1 MKHFKFLLHTLIIFI
16 SLLLLNFCGKSS
28 TEPDNPVEEQVT
40 ISGKVID
47 FDNGEPVINAAI
59 KMVVDSI
66 QYGTTT
72 NSEGKYS
79 KTFNLKKNVDVKVI
93 ASKENYRGDT
103 LIVFA
108 IPGRTVEVPLMKIKK
123 DSVLVT
129 TTFPASIVLAS
140 QSHFQIGVRESGDN
154 ETTTLTFEVR
164 DSSGRPLD
172 ISGSVT
178 VRFFL
183 GASPGG
189 GEFLYPTTRKTNSA
203 GQASVGLTSGTK
215 AGIVQVIAEVIQ
227 DGKIIRSKPVNVAIH
242 GGLPDFNH
250 FSVAPDL
257 LNIPGLT
264 VYGFEDIISA
274 YVGDKYSNPVK
285 PNTVVYFNTTGGL
298 IQGSA
303 VSNGN
308 NPVVSVKLIS
318 AEPYPIHPILG
329 PGFATVT
336 ASTADENNQT
346 ISKSTLVLFSGFPSN
361 LSISP
366 TSFNIPNGGSQSFTY
381 IVADENNNPIAS
393 GNNISVT
400 IEGNVKARGDLN
412 VQMPDTQSRA
422 WTVFSFS
429 IEDADPDK
437 NELSQVYIKI
447 QTNGVNGRNII
458 NIQGTSR

>member
-1 MKHFKFLLHTLIIFI
+1 MRLFKILLHLILVIITAFLL
-16 SLLLLNFCGKSS
+16 NYCGKAS
-28 TEPDNPVEEQVT
+28 TEPDTKTDEQVT

-47 FDNGEPVINAAI
+47 FDDGEAVVNAAI
-59 KMVVDSI
+59 KMIVDSV

-79 KTFNLKKNVDVKVI
+79 KTFNLNKNIDVRVI
-93 ASKENYRGDT
+93 ASKENYRSDT
-103 LIVFA
+103 AKVFA
-108 IPGRTVEVPLMKIKK
+108 VPGRNIEVPALKIKK
-123 DSVLVT
+123 DSTLVT
-129 TTFPASIVLAS
+129 TTFPASIILAS
-140 QSHFQIGVRESGDN
+140 QTHFQIGVRESGDN
-154 ETTTLTFEVR
+154 ESTTLTFEVR

-172 ISGSVT
+172 ISSSVT
-178 VRFFL
+178 VRFML

-215 AGIVQVIAEVIQ
+215 AGVVQVIAEIIEN
-227 DGKIIRSKPVNVAIH
+227 GKIIRSKPVNVAIH

-257 LNIPGLT
+257 INIPGLAIF
-264 VYGFEDIISA
+264 GFEDIISA

-285 PNTVVYFNTTGGL
+285 PNTVVYFNTTGGV

-303 VSNGN
+303 VSSGD
-308 NPVVSVKLIS
+308 NPVVSVKLIT
-318 AEPYPIHPILG
+318 ANPYPVHPVLG

-336 ASTADENNQT
+336 ASTADENSQIISRNT
-346 ISKSTLVLFSGFPSN
+346 IVLFSGFPINFSV
-361 LSISP
+361 SP
-366 TSFNIPNGGSQSFTY
+366 TTFDIPNGGSQNFTY
-381 IVADENNNPIAS
+381 IVADENNNPISS

-400 IEGNVKARGDLN
+400 VEGNVKARGDLSVN
-412 VQMPDTQSRA
+412 MPDTQSRA

-429 IEDADPDK
+429 LEDADPTK
-437 NELSQVYIKI
+437 NELSRVYIKI
-447 QTNGVNGRNII
+447 QVSGVSGTNVI

>member
-1 MKHFKFLLHTLIIFI
+1 MIRFKFLLHFIII
-16 SLLLLNFCGKSS
+16 VLSLLLLNSCGKSS
-28 TEPDNPVEEQVT
+28 TEPEAPSNEKVT
-40 ISGKVID
+40 ILGKVID
-47 FDNGEPVINAAI
+47 FDDGEPVVNAAI
-59 KMVVDSI
+59 KMIVDSV

-103 LIVFA
+103 ATVFA
-108 IPGRTVEVPLMKIKK
+108 IPGRIVETPIMKIKK
-123 DSVLVT
+123 DSVLIT
-129 TTFPASIVLAS
+129 NTFPASIILAS
-140 QSHFQIGVRESGDN
+140 QTHFQIGVRESGDN

-172 ISGSVT
+172 ISNSVT
-178 VRFFL
+178 VRFTL

-203 GQASVGLTSGTK
+203 GQAAVGLTSGTK
-215 AGIVQVIAEVIQ
+215 AGIVQVIAEVTK
-227 DGKIIRSKPVNVAIH
+227 DNKVIRSKPVNVAIH

-257 LNIPGLT
+257 LNIPGLFI
-264 VYGFEDIISA
+264 YGFENNITA

-285 PNTVVYFNTTGGL
+285 PNTVVYFNTTGGI

-303 VSNGN
+303 LSGGN
-308 NPVVSVKLIS
+308 NPQVSVKLIT
-318 AEPYPIHPILG
+318 AAPYPVHPILG

-336 ASTADENNQT
+336 AAAADENNQI
-346 ISKSTLVLFSGFPSN
+346 ISKNTIVLFSGYPSN
-361 LSISP
+361 LSVSP
-366 TSFNIPNGGSQSFTY
+366 TTFNIPNGGKQDFTY
-381 IVADENNNPIAS
+381 IVADENNNPISS
-393 GNNISVT
+393 GNTITVT
-400 IEGNVKARGDLN
+400 VEGNVKSRGDLN

-422 WTVFSFS
+422 WTIFNFSL
-429 IEDADPDK
+429 EDSNPDENK
-437 NELSQVYIKI
+437 LANVYIKI
-447 QTNGVNGRNII
+447 ESKGVNGHKHI